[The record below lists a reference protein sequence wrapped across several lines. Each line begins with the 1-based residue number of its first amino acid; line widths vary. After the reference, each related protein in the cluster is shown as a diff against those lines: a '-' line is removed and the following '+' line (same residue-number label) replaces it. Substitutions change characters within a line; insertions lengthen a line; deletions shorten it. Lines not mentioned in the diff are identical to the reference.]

1 MCPIITHLF
10 NRSLSDGYFPNILKK
25 FKIIPLYK
33 SVDRKKPENYRPI
46 SLLPQLSKILERLIK
61 NQILNFINKHN
72 IINECQYGFMKRR
85 FKSGINVAKTRVY
98 NKADIGSDHDL
109 VMISFKQKFKSQR
122 KQKSIHK
129 NYNIEQLNNNSSI
142 LAQYRDTIENEIK
155 NKLMHNT
162 INSDETTD
170 ILNRIISETATKVI
184 GFKRK
189 KTKPWI
195 TEDILELCDKRRSL
209 KSQKSNHLQEYNSLN
224 KRIRKNMKK
233 AKEYWLNNECK
244 DIDNSFASNRS
255 KKAYSIIKALTKKK
269 SEAINTILSKDG
281 KVLSEDTHI
290 IKRWT
295 EYCQELNN
303 YESRGDKKHFRR
315 ILEGIRCKIE
325 KTTNNTTINRRWS
338 LFYLNLENQRR

>member
-1 MCPIITHLF
+1 
-10 NRSLSDGYFPNILKK
+10 
-25 FKIIPLYK
+25 
-33 SVDRKKPENYRPI
+33 
-46 SLLPQLSKILERLIK
+46 
-61 NQILNFINKHN
+61 
-72 IINECQYGFMKRR
+72 
-85 FKSGINVAKTRVY
+85 
-98 NKADIGSDHDL
+98 
-109 VMISFKQKFKSQR
+109 MISFKQKFKSQR
-122 KQKSIHK
+122 KQKSIRK
-129 NYNIEQLNNNSSI
+129 NYNIEQLSNNYSI

-170 ILNRIISETATKVI
+170 ILNRIIIETATKVI

-209 KSQKSNHLQEYNSLN
+209 KFQKSNHLQEYNSLN
-224 KRIRKNMKK
+224 KRIRKNMKQ
-233 AKEYWLNNECK
+233 AKENWLNNECK

-295 EYCQELNN
+295 EYCQ
-303 YESRGDKKHFRR
+303 
-315 ILEGIRCKIE
+315 
-325 KTTNNTTINRRWS
+325 
-338 LFYLNLENQRR
+338 